1 MVAGLESELLAA
13 ALTIGLGAVAG
24 GITNAVAIWMLFHPY
39 EPRGWRR
46 FTVQGAIPKNRARLA
61 RTVAR
66 TVGQRLLAPEDLAR
80 QLGAPGV
87 REAFERAV
95 RSFVATL
102 LEAERGPL
110 RTELPPAVLAEVER
124 GLTAITPVIAD
135 RLAEFTATPAFHSA
149 VERILGRLAA
159 DVRDRPVGEVLT
171 AARRA
176 ALRERLE
183 RLVSDVGAS
192 PELEQTIHGWFERQ
206 AERLASDRTPLLERL
221 PPSLVGVVERGV
233 AGYLPVALDRL
244 AALLGNPNTR
254 DRVEGALHELFQRF
268 ADDLLLHERIV
279 AKLMV
284 TEKTIARLLSTFQR
298 DGVEHLARL
307 LEEPAMRAEVARS
320 VNDAVV
326 SFLRQPLADHLASL
340 GPERVSAI
348 TRSAAGGVVAALR
361 DPGARAYL
369 IDRLDQALAGAEHR
383 TFGDLLE
390 HLPPDRVAPWVA
402 QAVEAAP
409 LRGWVEE
416 AAGAVMHALL
426 DRPIGR
432 VAGWLPGGQTDRIA
446 SALAP
451 PLWEWVQRQV
461 PVVVAQLDVE
471 TMVEQKVLGFS
482 MQRLEELVRQ
492 TTQRELDL
500 IVRLGYVLGAVVG
513 ATGYA
518 IGRFVA

>member
-1 MVAGLESELLAA
+1 MAAGVDSALLEAS
-13 ALTIGLGAVAG
+13 LTIALGAVAG

-39 EPRGWRR
+39 EPRGWGR

-87 REAFERAV
+87 REAFESAV
-95 RSFVATL
+95 RSFVGAL
-102 LEAERGPL
+102 LDVERGSL
-110 RTELPPAVLAEVER
+110 RRELPPAVLAEVES
-124 GLTAITPVIAD
+124 GLTGITPVIAE
-135 RLAEFTATPAFHSA
+135 RLTAFAATPAFNTA
-149 VERILGRLAA
+149 VERFLARIA
-159 DVRDRPVGEVLT
+159 AEVHDRPLGDVLT

-183 RLVSDVGAS
+183 QLVSDVGSS

-206 AERLASDRTPLLERL
+206 ARRLEADHTPLMDRL
-221 PPSLVGVVERGV
+221 PSSLVGVVERAV

-244 AALLGNPNTR
+244 AAVLGNPNTR
-254 DRVEGALHELFQRF
+254 DRVERALHELFQRF
-268 ADDLLLHERIV
+268 ASDLLLHERIV
-279 AKLMV
+279 AKLVV
-284 TEKTIARLLSTFQR
+284 TEKTIARLLNTFQR
-298 DGVEHLARL
+298 DGAEHLARL
-307 LEEPAMRAEVARS
+307 LEEPAMRAEVAGG

-326 SFLRQPLADHLASL
+326 AFLRQPLADHLAAL
-340 GPERVSAI
+340 GPDRVAAL

-369 IDRLDQALAGAEHR
+369 IDRLDRALAGAEHR
-383 TFGDLLE
+383 TFGDLLD
-390 HLPPDRVAPWVA
+390 HLPSDRVAGWVA
-402 QAVEAAP
+402 HAVGAAP
-409 LRGWVEE
+409 LRSWVEE
-416 AAGAVMHALL
+416 AAGAAVQALL
-426 DRPIGR
+426 ERPIGR
-432 VAGWLPGGQTDRIA
+432 LAGWLPEGQADRIV

-461 PVVVAQLDVE
+461 PVIVAQLDVE
-471 TMVEQKVLGFS
+471 TVVEQKVLGFS

-513 ATGYA
+513 AAGYA
-518 IGRFVA
+518 VSRLIP